1 MVRRRRLVHDL
12 RATASPGA
20 AMFLRA
26 TAAVSLA
33 LVACSGDPGQTGA
46 GEKPYTLALVGD
58 PDLTLHPGER
68 RDLRILLAG
77 EDQGPI
83 ANARVHFGFQQGE
96 AAGGS
101 LEAEEVTTDDSGIAA
116 ARFLAAGRPA
126 AGPFHVVATAPG
138 LRAGAVAFR
147 LSVVAL
153 RRRLAI
159 VPTPAT
165 LVSADGASATT
176 LIGVSSSVGLKVRE
190 LDADTGA
197 PIPGD
202 TISFTLPPV
211 ANARWSAGV
220 YRTALAQTG
229 AGGKAQVFLVTTP
242 AAEGPWQVIAQAM
255 AGGAPVLF
263 NVTVQAG
270 GSCSANAQC
279 SPGQICTGDPPR
291 CADDGGS
298 SCDDP
303 RNPCPPGFTC
313 VVGVC
318 EPAGGTCDPQAPA
331 CGNGKCCDPS
341 ALVCRDA
348 CPLSCADGMHC
359 EPGGVCGEGACV
371 PDETV
376 PDVSGLWL
384 TRHDYRIRDALPFT
398 VQETFKALRLLD
410 QTLIG
415 QLTIPGL
422 PGWLQEIVNAFVAR
436 LLQQYLPGWVQQLI
450 HVSDDLA
457 TILGNLRSEGAMRL
471 TRGADVAHL
480 KAAEVWTSLVF
491 YWLPLCEGEIAGD
504 PGARGGRRRAPGAG
518 EPGSPARAGP
528 ARWSAPPGDSRG
540 GAPPGSCGAG
550 GGGRGGAPSQK
561 RSPARGQP
569 PPIRST
575 SAAARPSP
583 ASR

>member
-20 AMFLRA
+20 VMFLRA
-26 TAAVSLA
+26 TAVVSLA
-33 LVACSGDPGQTGA
+33 LVACSSDPGQTGA
-46 GEKPYTLALVGD
+46 GEKPYTLALIGD
-58 PDLTLHPGER
+58 PELTLHPGER
-68 RDLRILLAG
+68 RDLQILLAG

-83 ANARVHFGFQQGE
+83 ANARVHSVFQRGGP
-96 AAGGS
+96 AGGS
-101 LEAEEVTTDDSGIAA
+101 LGAGEVPTNDAGIAT

-126 AGPFHVVATAPG
+126 AGRFHVVATAPG

-165 LVSADGASATT
+165 LVPADGASATT

-220 YRTALAQTG
+220 YRTATAQTG
-229 AGGKAQVFLVTTP
+229 AGGKAQVYLVATP
-242 AAEGPWQVIAQAM
+242 AAEGPWQVTAQSI
-255 AGGAPVLF
+255 AGGPPVLF
-263 NVTVQAG
+263 NVTVQAA

-279 SPGQICTGDPPR
+279 APGQVCTGDPPR

-298 SCDDP
+298 SCADP
-303 RNPCPPGFTC
+303 RNPCPPGFAC
-313 VVGVC
+313 AGGVC
-318 EPAGGTCDPQAPA
+318 EPADGSCDPEAPA
-331 CGNGKCCDPS
+331 CGSGRCCDAS
-341 ALVCRDA
+341 ALVCRDV
-348 CPLSCADGMHC
+348 CPMSCAAGTHC
-359 EPGGVCGEGACV
+359 EPADACGEGSCV

-376 PDVSGLWL
+376 PDVSGIWL

-398 VQETFKALRLLD
+398 VQETFKALRLMD
-410 QTLIG
+410 QTLLG
-415 QLTIPGL
+415 QLPIPG
-422 PGWLQEIVNAFVAR
+422 PPACLQAIATAVVAR
-436 LLQQYLPGWVQQLI
+436 LLQQYLPGWIQQLI

-471 TRGADVAHL
+471 ARGADVGDL
-480 KAAEVWTSLVF
+480 KREEVWTSLVF
-491 YWLPLCEGEIAGD
+491 YWLTTCESQTAS
-504 PGARGGRRRAPGAG
+504 
-518 EPGSPARAGP
+518 GSVR
-528 ARWSAPPGDSRG
+528 PPGYDLIVVVTR
-540 GAPPGSCGAG
+540 
-550 GGGRGGAPSQK
+550 
-561 RSPARGQP
+561 
-569 PPIRST
+569 
-575 SAAARPSP
+575 
-583 ASR
+583 

>member
-68 RDLRILLAG
+68 RDLQILLAG

-96 AAGGS
+96 PAGGS
-101 LEAEEVTTDDSGIAA
+101 LEAEDVTTDDSGIAT
-116 ARFLAAGRPA
+116 ARFLAAWSPA

-159 VPTPAT
+159 VPTPA
-165 LVSADGASATT
+165 
-176 LIGVSSSVGLKVRE
+176 
-190 LDADTGA
+190 
-197 PIPGD
+197 
-202 TISFTLPPV
+202 
-211 ANARWSAGV
+211 
-220 YRTALAQTG
+220 

-242 AAEGPWQVIAQAM
+242 AAEGPWQVTAQPM

-318 EPAGGTCDPQAPA
+318 EPAGRTCDPQAPA
-331 CGNGKCCDPS
+331 CGSGKCCDPS

-348 CPLSCADGMHC
+348 CPLSCAAGMHC

-398 VQETFKALRLLD
+398 VQETFK
-410 QTLIG
+410 
-415 QLTIPGL
+415 
-422 PGWLQEIVNAFVAR
+422 
-436 LLQQYLPGWVQQLI
+436 
-450 HVSDDLA
+450 
-457 TILGNLRSEGAMRL
+457 
-471 TRGADVAHL
+471 
-480 KAAEVWTSLVF
+480 
-491 YWLPLCEGEIAGD
+491 
-504 PGARGGRRRAPGAG
+504 
-518 EPGSPARAGP
+518 
-528 ARWSAPPGDSRG
+528 
-540 GAPPGSCGAG
+540 
-550 GGGRGGAPSQK
+550 
-561 RSPARGQP
+561 
-569 PPIRST
+569 
-575 SAAARPSP
+575 
-583 ASR
+583 